1 MSYAC
6 FVTVS
11 KGKRTQSTRSTP
23 VDGLL
28 TTAEVAE
35 LANVSEQT
43 VRRWR
48 YDGDLPFFRL
58 GYRTVRYQRDDVVAM
73 IVSTRR
79 TST

>member
-58 GYRTVRYQRDDVVAM
+58 GYRTVRFRRDDVAEL
-73 IVSTRR
+73 IQRSRR
-79 TST
+79 D

>member
-6 FVTVS
+6 CVTVS
-11 KGKRTQSTRSTP
+11 GKKRAQPTAT
-23 VDGLL
+23 DHDALL
-28 TTAEVAE
+28 TTSQVAE

-58 GYRTVRYQRDDVVAM
+58 GYRTVRYQRDDVVAL

>member
-1 MSYAC
+1 M
-6 FVTVS
+6 TVS
-11 KGKRTQSTRSTP
+11 KGKRAQPATTG
-23 VDGLL
+23 DGLL
-28 TTAEVAE
+28 TTAQVAE

-58 GYRTVRYQRDDVVAM
+58 GYRTVRYQRDDVVAL

-79 TST
+79 TSI